1 MPSFDVVSKVDV
13 QEIDNAVNNTLKELD
28 SRYDLKGT
36 DAKIEWKPTEN
47 KIVLTCNSAA
57 KLDTLRE
64 MLYSKMVKRGLDLM
78 SVKVGEVTTGGRN
91 MSSQELTVQQ
101 GIDQASAKKIVA
113 EVKES
118 KLKVQA
124 SIQGDQLR
132 VNGKNRDDLQA
143 AIAHLRAKDFG
154 LPLQF
159 NNFRE

>member
-143 AIAHLRAKDFG
+143 AIAHLRGKDFG